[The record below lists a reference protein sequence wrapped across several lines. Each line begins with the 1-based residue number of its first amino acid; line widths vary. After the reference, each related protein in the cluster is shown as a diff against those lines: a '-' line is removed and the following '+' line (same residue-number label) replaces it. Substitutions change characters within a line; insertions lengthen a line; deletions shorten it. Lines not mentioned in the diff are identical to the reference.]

1 MLMTKTFIWIIAILV
16 AFVGIIAATE
26 VPISGA
32 LIIIAA
38 YLITPISPLRKWSA
52 RIAMLYQESS
62 HVFLLKTLVYL
73 LPVLL
78 LAAGFTGISRHTTP
92 ISDTTQSNQSDN
104 NITAPAPLVIPD
116 NKTQAQPDTTS
127 TIQRP

>member
-1 MLMTKTFIWIIAILV
+1 MLMTKTFIWIIALLV

-26 VPISGA
+26 VPVSGA
-32 LIIIAA
+32 LIIVAA

-52 RIAMLYQESS
+52 RIAVLYQESS

-78 LAAGFTGISRHTTP
+78 LAAGFTGISQHSTTVQP
-92 ISDTTQSNQSDN
+92 DQSTNNSIVPVNPTPSASDLS
-104 NITAPAPLVIPD
+104 P
-116 NKTQAQPDTTS
+116 QPDTTAAK
-127 TIQRP
+127 Q